1 MSRPAER
8 ASAANP
14 LRKKLVQLVH
24 IGKGKLRLDDETYRD
39 MLQVHGGAGST
50 SDMTVAQLERV
61 LAHLR
66 SCGFTPARASQNKAG
81 KQRPPH
87 TLGKGDKGDL
97 TKKIEALLTDA
108 SLPWT
113 YAVAMAKRMY
123 RKDRI
128 EFCDSEELAGIIAA
142 LDRAAIKRLVPLLNA
157 ALEAAGLQWGH
168 AKYIA
173 VLEFEFTP
181 KRAIETYPQMM
192 SQVLRF
198 LKGELVGT
206 GKLKPPGADTANG

>member
-1 MSRPAER
+1 MPGQR
-8 ASAANP
+8 ASATNP

-39 MLQVHGGAGST
+39 MLQAHGGAGST

-108 SLPWT
+108 GLPGLTRWRWPSACT
-113 YAVAMAKRMY
+113 G
-123 RKDRI
+123 RI
-128 EFCDSEELAGIIAA
+128 ASSSATARNWPASSPPWI
-142 LDRAAIKRLVPLLNA
+142 
-157 ALEAAGLQWGH
+157 
-168 AKYIA
+168 
-173 VLEFEFTP
+173 
-181 KRAIETYPQMM
+181 
-192 SQVLRF
+192 VLRSS
-198 LKGELVGT
+198 
-206 GKLKPPGADTANG
+206 AWCRC